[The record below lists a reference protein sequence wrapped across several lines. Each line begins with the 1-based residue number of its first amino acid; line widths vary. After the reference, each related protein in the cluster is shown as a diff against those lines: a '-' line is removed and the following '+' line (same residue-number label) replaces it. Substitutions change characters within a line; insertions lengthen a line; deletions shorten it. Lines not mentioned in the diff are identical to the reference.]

1 MKGKA
6 MNHPVSKYVDS
17 AIMRCV
23 DLIHVDGVEGI
34 LFDLAAARKV
44 LAQQPTLTLDEASTK
59 PATKPKPKRKPQSN
73 RAKPGEGRYSRERA
87 LTVACPVCKAPQGRL
102 CFRFDR
108 VGPGGKVVPGSS
120 TPSPHKARYRVTN
133 GGEA

>member
-1 MKGKA
+1 MS
-6 MNHPVSKYVDS
+6 NQVSKYVDS

-44 LAQQPTLTLDEASTK
+44 LAQQATLTLDEASAQ

-73 RAKPGEGRYSRERA
+73 RAKPGEGYFSRERA
-87 LTVACPVCKAPQGRL
+87 LAVACPTCKAPKGRL
-102 CFRFDR
+102 CFRFER
-108 VGPGGKVVPGSS
+108 AGQNAEVVPDSVAENC
-120 TPSPHKARYRVTN
+120 HKARYRLAN
-133 GGEA
+133 GEQA